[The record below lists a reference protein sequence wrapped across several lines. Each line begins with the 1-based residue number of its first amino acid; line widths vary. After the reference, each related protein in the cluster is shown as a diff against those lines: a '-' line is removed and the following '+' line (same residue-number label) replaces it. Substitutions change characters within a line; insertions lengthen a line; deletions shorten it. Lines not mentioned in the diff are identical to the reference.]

1 MPSATAPDLPIWNRL
16 VRFIGE
22 DGKEYCGEPVD
33 SDVDVGLAM
42 EKNEPVMVKV
52 LSGSSGLDFDAVFTG
67 DVIRAREILTPIAP
81 AEAGTIRCI
90 GLNYTDHAAEMKLS
104 LPIHPEVFFKPSTC
118 LNAPSSPIHLPPLAV
133 SSADLEVELAV
144 VLGADAKDVSAA
156 NAMQYVLGYMT
167 ANDVTAREIQGR
179 GSQWG
184 YCKGFDGFAPVGPVL
199 VSRRVLPDPSVLEL
213 RSTLNERVMQ
223 DGRARN
229 MIFTIAEIIAYLSV
243 GTTLKKGTVIL
254 TGTPCGIGHSYKPP
268 IYLKEGDKMRICIS
282 HGLGTQ
288 TNPIVRVD

>member
-1 MPSATAPDLPIWNRL
+1 MPSATAPDLPIWNRF

-22 DGKEYCGEPVD
+22 DGNEYCGEPVD
-33 SDVDVGLAM
+33 SELDVGLAM
-42 EKNEPVMVKV
+42 EQNEPVMVK
-52 LSGSSGLDFDAVFTG
+52 LLNGISALDFDVIFTG
-67 DVIRAREILTPIAP
+67 RVVRAREILTPITP

-90 GLNYTDHAAEMKLS
+90 GLNYTDHAAEMKLA
-104 LPIHPEVFFKPSTC
+104 LPTNPEVFFKPSTC
-118 LNAPSSPIHLPPLAV
+118 LNAPSSPIHLPALAA

-144 VLGADAKDVSAA
+144 VLGADAKDVSATD
-156 NAMQYVLGYMT
+156 AMQYVLGYMT
-167 ANDVTAREIQGR
+167 ANDVTARAIQER

-229 MIFTIAEIIAYLSV
+229 MIFTIAEIVAYLSV

-268 IYLKEGDKMRICIS
+268 VYLQEGDTMKIWIS
-282 HGLGTQ
+282 HGLGTL
-288 TNPIVRVD
+288 TNPIV

>member
-1 MPSATAPDLPIWNRL
+1 
-16 VRFIGE
+16 
-22 DGKEYCGEPVD
+22 
-33 SDVDVGLAM
+33 
-42 EKNEPVMVKV
+42 
-52 LSGSSGLDFDAVFTG
+52 
-67 DVIRAREILTPIAP
+67 
-81 AEAGTIRCI
+81 
-90 GLNYTDHAAEMKLS
+90 MKLT

-229 MIFTIAEIIAYLSV
+229 MIFTIAEIVAYLSV
-243 GTTLKKGTVIL
+243 VSGCSL
-254 TGTPCGIGHSYKPP
+254 
-268 IYLKEGDKMRICIS
+268 
-282 HGLGTQ
+282 
-288 TNPIVRVD
+288 